1 MPQNVSSEVLKSW
14 KYGFLA
20 KKIKNFMC
28 FLLSLVIVILILKII
43 WKNYVW
49 ATNFSF
55 PKKMYRFSTLKENI
69 L

>member
-1 MPQNVSSEVLKSW
+1 MFQNVSSEVLKSW

-20 KKIKNFMC
+20 KKIKSFMY
-28 FLLSLVIVILILKII
+28 FLLSLVIVILILKIV

-49 ATNFSF
+49 ATDFSF
-55 PKKMYRFSTLKENI
+55 LKKMHRFSILKENI